1 MLKNKKVCR
10 FFKNYDIIIP
20 VPIHKNRKLERGYNQ
35 SALLAKELASNF
47 KSLQYIDDVLLKKVD
62 NYPFF
67 YSNISMINSNIDFAL
82 LSL

>member
-35 SALLAKELASNF
+35 SLLIAKEIS
-47 KSLQYIDDVLLKKVD
+47 KQTQYKA
-62 NYPFF
+62 
-67 YSNISMINSNIDFAL
+67 NIENKQKEKM
-82 LSL
+82 